1 MKEKWKNKENA
12 IKESKETISV
22 LEIQLNS
29 YLEYNKKLE
38 NNIKNFW
45 KTKRER
51 FQSLKYL
58 IFSFFL
64 NK

>member
-51 FQSLKYL
+51 FQSLKYF

>member
-58 IFSFFL
+58 IFSFIL